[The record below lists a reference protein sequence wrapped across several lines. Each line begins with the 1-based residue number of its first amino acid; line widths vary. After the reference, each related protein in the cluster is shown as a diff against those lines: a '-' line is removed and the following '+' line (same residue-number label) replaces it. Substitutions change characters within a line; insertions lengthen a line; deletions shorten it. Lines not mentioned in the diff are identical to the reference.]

1 MIGVKLRIS
10 QIRVRVLAAA
20 LGITFGSL
28 CISLQH
34 LSAQDQKASGSLS
47 LGKMADGKQWTIQNL
62 NIDIVP
68 SYCYDDAAKNCLQ
81 YGRLYTWESARRAC
95 QSLGASWRLPT
106 DEEWRRMAK
115 EYGGVSADSEDK
127 GKSAYKA
134 LLTGGSSGFNAVL
147 GGGRTEHGEYVRLE
161 VHGFYWAASEIDH
174 ATGWSYNFGKGGLAL
189 HRQSGSEKQ
198 SAFSVRCIRD

>member
-68 SYCYDDAAKNCLQ
+68 PYCYDDAAKNCLQ

-127 GKSAYKA
+127 GQI
-134 LLTGGSSGFNAVL
+134 GV
-147 GGGRTEHGEYVRLE
+147 
-161 VHGFYWAASEIDH
+161 
-174 ATGWSYNFGKGGLAL
+174 
-189 HRQSGSEKQ
+189 
-198 SAFSVRCIRD
+198 